1 MKDGLLKKARA
12 RIVNEAISHFCALV
26 FTGIFAAISAG
37 MLIFWAGFRKFLSTE
52 YYFELPLWAWMI
64 TGLVFAGLVVVLIK
78 DRWKKLTDPD
88 DILTDPDDIGNK
100 LMWYLGK
107 NRDYVAN
114 ETYNK
119 RPVVWHY
126 AKIDKTIKLKRGSS
140 KKYLPE
146 ILDSDKCPFP
156 VKVLVVSSKTISLEY
171 DYSDYSG
178 DPRVISRQPSS

>member
-1 MKDGLLKKARA
+1 MKDGWLKKARA
-12 RIVNEAISHFCALV
+12 RIANEFISYICMGAFAL
-26 FTGIFAAISAG
+26 IFASMVI
-37 MLIFWAGFRKFLSTE
+37 LWQGFRTFLSTE
-52 YYFELPLWAWMI
+52 YYFELPLWSWII
-64 TGLVFAGLVVVLIK
+64 TGLVFAGTPLVVVLIK
-78 DRWKKLTDPD
+78 DRWEKLTNPD
-88 DILTDPDDIGNK
+88 DIRNK
-100 LMWYLGK
+100 LIWYLGK
-107 NRDYVAN
+107 NRNYVAN

-146 ILDSDKCPFP
+146 ILGSDKCPFP

-171 DYSDYSG
+171 VYPDYSG